1 MRLRPGMTAAA
12 LGLAWLSSTAQAQ
25 RPHYVGAIAGGHA
38 FMVDADD
45 PDPAGSL
52 SLSASLERRREGRAL
67 STGVEAGFHRYLV
80 IAQDLPPDVTG
91 FASILE
97 DTRQAWR
104 ITPYLR
110 WRTRGPVSLQATLGA
125 GVYVRRTA
133 YFQEDR
139 MAGEVVYDTRYAT
152 TRARAGFNLGVGV
165 ELLPRGS
172 PIGLGLGFR
181 SHAVLGGDGFNT
193 AEVGLVW
200 RWPRG
205 TRRAMSPP
213 LRSGRQ

>member
-1 MRLRPGMTAAA
+1 MRPRQGIAAAA
-12 LGLAWLSSTAQAQ
+12 LCLAWLSRTAQAQ
-25 RPHYVGAIAGGHA
+25 RPHYAGAISGGHA
-38 FMVDADD
+38 FMVDTDD
-45 PDPAGSL
+45 GDPAGSL
-52 SLSASLERRREGRAL
+52 SLSASLERRRDGRAL

-97 DTRQAWR
+97 DTRQTWR

-110 WRTRGPVSLQATLGA
+110 WRTRGPVSLQATLGT
-125 GVYVRRTA
+125 GVYVRRTS

-139 MAGEVVYDTRYAT
+139 EAGEVVYHTRYAT
-152 TRARAGFNLGVGV
+152 TRAKAGLNLGVGI

-172 PIGLGLGFR
+172 PVGLGLGFR
-181 SHAVLGGDGFNT
+181 SHAVFGGDGFHT

-200 RWPRG
+200 R
-205 TRRAMSPP
+205 
-213 LRSGRQ
+213 